1 MAYEWQQWQDHV
13 TKYENRYREIENDD
27 GTITHEAVEGEVLQQ
42 GTPQSAT
49 NFNHMEDGITNAGEL
64 AALLATETI
73 HMNQRAA
80 DETGETILLTL
91 TNGQQYPFNDSV
103 KTVALKTERNH
114 LDYTVTAE
122 VLEYSGG
129 CVGDRAGSGNKRES
143 QKHGGSKDTGK
154 ETSAGKEYTGIYSKF
169 EGSRRRFICS
179 RNDRKIKGLS
189 EVR

>member
-13 TKYENRYREIENDD
+13 TEHENRYREIENDD

-91 TNGQQYPFNDSV
+91 TNGQQYPFNVQDCAYRKRKGSQAESV
-103 KTVALKTERNH
+103 CEGGLLLMKGANVIIRSEERKQH
-114 LDYTVTAE
+114 EAYVLQSFGVKGRGTPEQREAAE
-122 VLEYSGG
+122 VIAARTREVVKEGG
-129 CVGDRAGSGNKRES
+129 R
-143 QKHGGSKDTGK
+143 
-154 ETSAGKEYTGIYSKF
+154 
-169 EGSRRRFICS
+169 
-179 RNDRKIKGLS
+179 
-189 EVR
+189 